1 MREKTKEAM
10 LTVEGYSEQIC
21 SCLTLTI
28 SLGYRWRRESIRGKV
43 IIFLGRNWGCLD
55 QQILSEEGQIFRKE
69 DKVQTKWKT
78 LCQHQR

>member
-21 SCLTLTI
+21 TCLTLTI

-43 IIFLGRNWGCLD
+43 LISLELNWRYLD
-55 QQILSEEGQIFRKE
+55 HQILSEGGRIFRKE
-69 DKVQTKWKT
+69 DKTQTNSKT
-78 LCQHQR
+78 LSQHQR